1 MLTPAMP
8 CYGHAVVVP
17 QGMNPVMMFGGEEE
31 HGVQQPRAD
40 PEYGGDFNFD
50 ELLNIDVQEHMLV

>member
-1 MLTPAMP
+1 MP

-17 QGMNPVMMFGGEEE
+17 QGVNPVMMFEGEEE

-40 PEYGGDFNFD
+40 PKYGSDFNFD
-50 ELLNIDVQEHMLV
+50 ELLNIDVQEQMLL

>member
-17 QGMNPVMMFGGEEE
+17 QGVNPVMMFEGEEE
-31 HGVQQPRAD
+31 HDVQQPRAD
-40 PEYGGDFNFD
+40 PKYGVDFNFD
-50 ELLNIDVQEHMLV
+50 ELLNIDVQ